1 MYQQLPIR
9 KIKGGKI
16 PLKKPY
22 RLGIRLIKILRHLQK
37 KYETLYMIDRSAV
50 RSTREKKDYS
60 INMASKS
67 YQYEKSINI

>member
-9 KIKGGKI
+9 KIKGEKI

-50 RSTREKKDYS
+50 RYTREKKDYS

>member
-60 INMASKS
+60 ISMASKS

>member
-9 KIKGGKI
+9 KIKGEKI